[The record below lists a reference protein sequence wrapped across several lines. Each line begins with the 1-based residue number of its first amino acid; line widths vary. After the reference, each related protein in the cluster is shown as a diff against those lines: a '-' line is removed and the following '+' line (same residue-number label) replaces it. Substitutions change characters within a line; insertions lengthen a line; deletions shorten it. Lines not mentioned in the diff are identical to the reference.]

1 MPDELTD
8 AQVEELHADLL
19 ALGVG
24 LRQTLITTN
33 KAAETVHL
41 DQSAVG
47 RLSRIDAIQGQAMAQ
62 EQLRRNE
69 LRLKQVAVALKTY
82 EDDEYGWCKKC
93 GEPIGYGRL
102 KARPETVVCVPCM
115 RELEEGR

>member
-1 MPDELTD
+1 MSEELTD
-8 AQVEELHADLL
+8 AQLDELHAELNELGD
-19 ALGVG
+19 ALRRT
-24 LRQTLITTN
+24 LRSTN
-33 KAAETVHL
+33 EAAGTVHL

-47 RLSRIDAIQGQAMAQ
+47 RVSRIDAIQQQAMAQ

-69 LRLKQVAVALKTY
+69 LRLKQVAVALQAF

-93 GEPIGYGRL
+93 GEPIGYGRM

-115 RELEEGR
+115 RELEEGG